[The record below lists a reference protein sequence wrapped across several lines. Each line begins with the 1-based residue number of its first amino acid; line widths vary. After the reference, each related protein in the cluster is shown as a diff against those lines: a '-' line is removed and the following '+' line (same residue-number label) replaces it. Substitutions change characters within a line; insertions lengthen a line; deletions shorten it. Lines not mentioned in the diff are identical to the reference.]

1 MDRRSFLKGSLVGA
15 GWVVGINTLGDS
27 AAGAETPIQAATHQE
42 KECIGTTKETQFGA
56 LSSFCLNSDGN
67 LLCCDAKAS
76 QIKVITPVGK
86 VLDTWKMPF
95 AVWRIRRADDGSVY
109 VGGTGVLA
117 RLDSKG
123 KIIKKVASDG
133 SNFPKAK
140 VSGIAVT
147 NDYVFASLGS
157 GWSLRSKAVIVRFDR
172 NLGKPKTIAQD
183 LRGCCQR
190 LDLAAKDDAVYVAEN
205 ARFRVVRYDA
215 EGKVLSSWG
224 EKSRTSVEG
233 FGACCNP
240 MNIIFGPGGEL
251 YTAESGLGRVKRYS
265 PDGKFLGLV
274 GQIGVLRFTRA
285 GRTASSCSNI
295 TVAVTKDAKRVFVQ
309 DVSRNI
315 IRVLL
320 KEGVPVE
327 GAKAAGATTA
337 ENRGPGVSP
346 SHRAPGPRRRP
357 TAR

>member
-1 MDRRSFLKGSLVGA
+1 MNTAMKAIS
-15 GWVVGINTLGDS
+15 VVTTIFVVLS
-27 AAGAETPIQAATHQE
+27 VCVSWPAAGAENSAQTTTHQE
-42 KECIGTTKETQFGA
+42 KESIGTTKETRFGS
-56 LSSFCLNSDGN
+56 LSSFCLNSEGN

-86 VLDTWKMPF
+86 VVDTWKVPF
-95 AVWRIRRADDGSVY
+95 APWRIRRAGDGAVY
-109 VGGTGVLA
+109 VGGMGVLA
-117 RLDSKG
+117 RLDDKG
-123 KIIKKVASDG
+123 KITKQVTSDG

-147 NDYVFASLGS
+147 KDYVFATLGS
-157 GWSLRSKAVIVRFDR
+157 GRSLRSKGVVVRFDR
-172 NLGKPKTIAQD
+172 NLGNSKTIARD

-190 LDLAAKDDAVYVAEN
+190 LDLAAKDGVLYVAEN

-215 EGKVLSSWG
+215 DGKVLSKWG
-224 EKSRTSVEG
+224 SKSRTSVEG

-265 PDGKFLGLV
+265 ADGKFLNLV
-274 GQIGVLRFTRA
+274 GEIGVQRFTRS

-295 TVAVTKDAKRVFVQ
+295 TVAVTKDGNRVFVQ

-320 KEGVPVE
+320 KKGVPVE
-327 GAKAAGATTA
+327 GAKAADPTTDS
-337 ENRGPGVSP
+337 NR
-346 SHRAPGPRRRP
+346 GPRRRKP
-357 TAR
+357 IRR